1 MDIQLIAMD
10 LDGTALLDD
19 HVSFSDQLN
28 ETLLEAHRRGI
39 AVVPVTG
46 RQFALLPPPLKEHPV
61 WENLSVLCNGAEVRS
76 LSDGTLKVSHYM
88 EPVSVLPLIE
98 ISRELALPMEI
109 SAGSLLYLT
118 GEHWAAEADGSH
130 LAFHRGILARN
141 GREIP
146 NLVDFCLH
154 SKKLFEKIN
163 FPWVPADRRSAFEEA
178 VKRLPFSCVWPGEL
192 CAEIT
197 HPEADKAHGVAH
209 VCKLLGIDQGRVLAI
224 GDSGNDIPMLKAAG
238 MGVAMGNAPCH
249 VKKAAKAVTA
259 SNMENGAALA
269 IRRYAFGK

>member
-19 HVSFSDQLN
+19 HVSFSHQLN

-39 AVVPVTG
+39 AIVPVTG
-46 RQFALLPPPLKEHPV
+46 RQFDLLPPPLKQHPV
-61 WENLSVLCNGAEVRS
+61 WENLAVLCNGAEVRS
-76 LSDGTLKVSHYM
+76 LADGALKVSHYM
-88 EPVSVLPLIE
+88 EPESVIPLIE
-98 ISRELALPMEI
+98 VSRELELPMEI
-109 SAGSLLYLT
+109 SAGSLLHLT
-118 GEHWAAEADGSH
+118 REHWEAEAGGAH
-130 LAFHRGILARN
+130 LAFHRDILARN

-146 NLVDFCLH
+146 ELLDFCLH
-154 SKKLFEKIN
+154 SGKKFEKIN
-163 FPWVPADRRSAFEEA
+163 FPWVPADRRAAFEEA
-178 VKRLPFSCVWPGEL
+178 VKELPFSCVWPGEL

-209 VCKLLGIDQGRVLAI
+209 VCERLGIDQSRVLAI

-238 MGVAMGNAPCH
+238 MGVAMGNAPCY
-249 VKKAAKAVTA
+249 VQKAAKAVTA

-269 IRRYAFGK
+269 IHRYAFGE